1 MLTSPASRGTSLN
14 FLARRLPKFDTQED
28 MTHVVGRDIGLMIRA
43 FAAALE
49 DDNLLVRR
57 GALDLLLQSM
67 KIDSIAVTRAQP
79 ADRAILMR
87 AAVSVVLRRDLAL
100 NRRLYTWLLGSDEK
114 SEAQIAHYKEHALG
128 LLRQTLKEDM
138 DAPSGE
144 YPESRPF
151 KIFIS
156 LLDKWEVGAP
166 LTETLVYDALLD
178 LKRLMQASHD
188 PSSDVNMLFSSGE
201 CLLTPSLDCH
211 DSKHAV

>member
-67 KIDSIAVTRAQP
+67 KIDSVAVTRAQP

-114 SEAQIAHYKEHALG
+114 SETQIAHYKEHALG

-188 PSSDVNMLFSSGE
+188 PSSDVSTRLSLRT
-201 CLLTPSLDCH
+201 CLLIRCRLP
-211 DSKHAV
+211 